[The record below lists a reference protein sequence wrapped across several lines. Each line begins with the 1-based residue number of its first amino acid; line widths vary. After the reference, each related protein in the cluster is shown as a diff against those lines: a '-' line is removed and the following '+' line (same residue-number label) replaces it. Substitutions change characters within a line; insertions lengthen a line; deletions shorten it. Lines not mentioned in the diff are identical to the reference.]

1 MHGNTADGRKFDF
14 DVEMP
19 NHTVAFQQVKA
30 VLTEGDCAVIASLD
44 EIRAVGHRVVQ
55 GGATFNKSMLVDDT
69 VIAGIDRLRDLAPL
83 HNPAHLQGIRACQ
96 EVFGPNVPQVVVFDN
111 AFHSTMPPEAYL
123 YAIPYEYYEKYKIR
137 RYGFHGTSHRYV
149 SARCAELMGKNQDD
163 HLPFRQRLLH
173 HCDQGW
179 QGN

>member
-1 MHGNTADGRKFDF
+1 MHGNTRMGAIDF

-30 VLTEGDCAVIASLD
+30 VLTEGDCAVIASLMN
-44 EIRAVGHRVVQ
+44 RAVGHRVVQ

-96 EVFGPNVPQVVVFDN
+96 EVFGPNVPQLFVFDTP
-111 AFHSTMPPEAYL
+111 F
-123 YAIPYEYYEKYKIR
+123 I
-137 RYGFHGTSHRYV
+137 
-149 SARCAELMGKNQDD
+149 ARCRRRRIYM
-163 HLPFRQRLLH
+163 PFPM
-173 HCDQGW
+173 
-179 QGN
+179 NITKV

>member
-1 MHGNTADGRKFDF
+1 M
-14 DVEMP
+14 
-19 NHTVAFQQVKA
+19 
-30 VLTEGDCAVIASLD
+30 IASLD

-111 AFHSTMPPEAYL
+111 AFHSTMPPGGVFICHSL
-123 YAIPYEYYEKYKIR
+123 
-137 RYGFHGTSHRYV
+137 
-149 SARCAELMGKNQDD
+149 
-163 HLPFRQRLLH
+163 
-173 HCDQGW
+173 
-179 QGN
+179 

>member
-1 MHGNTADGRKFDF
+1 
-14 DVEMP
+14 
-19 NHTVAFQQVKA
+19 
-30 VLTEGDCAVIASLD
+30 
-44 EIRAVGHRVVQ
+44 
-55 GGATFNKSMLVDDT
+55 MLVDDT

-149 SARCAELMGKNQDD
+149 SARCAELMGKNLEEIKMITC
-163 HLPFRQRLLH
+163 HLGNGSSITAIKDGKVIDTSMGLTPLDGFMMGTRSGGLDPSVVTYLQAKEAGRQADR
-173 HCDQGW
+173 
-179 QGN
+179 

>member
-1 MHGNTADGRKFDF
+1 MDGENVLAKGICERIGAGGHMHGNTADGRKFDF

-111 AFHSTMPPEAYL
+111 AFHSTM
-123 YAIPYEYYEKYKIR
+123 R
-137 RYGFHGTSHRYV
+137 RIYMPFPMNITKSIKFAV
-149 SARCAELMGKNQDD
+149 MASTALLTAMSAPVVQS
-163 HLPFRQRLLH
+163 
-173 HCDQGW
+173 
-179 QGN
+179 

>member
-1 MHGNTADGRKFDF
+1 
-14 DVEMP
+14 MP

-96 EVFGPNVPQVVVFDN
+96 EVFGRTCRRLSY
-111 AFHSTMPPEAYL
+111 STTPF
-123 YAIPYEYYEKYKIR
+123 I
-137 RYGFHGTSHRYV
+137 
-149 SARCAELMGKNQDD
+149 ARCRRRRIYM
-163 HLPFRQRLLH
+163 PFPMNITKSIKFAVMDSTALLTAMSAPVV
-173 HCDQGW
+173 QS
-179 QGN
+179 